1 MKTNP
6 TFDAAELKAR
16 FNPEGSPLRRQQE
29 RMLSMVVEL
38 DRWVGGVFLIVS
50 FYNLSNLIP
59 MTVLLFQIFFKMIK
73 SRIGNLKN
81 LSISFLESVR
91 LNVHA
96 H

>member
-1 MKTNP
+1 MMVHCCRAGFSGT
-6 TFDAAELKAR
+6 
-16 FNPEGSPLRRQQE
+16 GI
-29 RMLSMVVEL
+29 MVVEL
-38 DRWVGGVFLIVS
+38 DRLVGGVFLIVS

-59 MTVLLFQIFFKMIK
+59 MTVLLIQKFFKMIK

>member
-1 MKTNP
+1 MMVRCCRAGFSGT
-6 TFDAAELKAR
+6 
-16 FNPEGSPLRRQQE
+16 GI
-29 RMLSMVVEL
+29 MVVEL

-73 SRIGNLKN
+73 SRIDNLKN

>member
-1 MKTNP
+1 MHKISGRTNRKFIMMVCCCRAGYSG
-6 TFDAAELKAR
+6 T
-16 FNPEGSPLRRQQE
+16 GI
-29 RMLSMVVEL
+29 MVVEL

-50 FYNLSNLIP
+50 FYNLNNLIP
-59 MTVLLFQIFFKMIK
+59 MTVLLIQKFFKMIK

-91 LNVHA
+91 LNVHV